1 MKTLPQKKV
10 NILPTGTLNYTV
22 IKEETVKDEK
32 NNSTTIQLIGFSG
45 LGGPP
50 TYYWF
55 TKDGNFFGNL
65 SDWQSIIKE
74 GYEKYIDILLPVQKK
89 FEDGFYTNLAKTVTE
104 KNSTGIAIKN
114 VTVFN
119 ASEGSTFVNG
129 TVLIKDNII
138 EKVGQFNLCQ
148 NSCWL

>member
-1 MKTLPQKKV
+1 MKKIIV
-10 NILPTGTLNYTV
+10 
-22 IKEETVKDEK
+22 
-32 NNSTTIQLIGFSG
+32 STIQLIGFSG
-45 LGGPP
+45 IGRTTQL
-50 TYYWF
+50 YWF

-104 KNSTGIAIKN
+104 KNNTGIAIKN

-119 ASEGSTFVNG
+119 TSEGSTFVKG
-129 TVLIKDNII
+129 TVLIKDNMI
-138 EKVGQFNLCQ
+138 EK
-148 NSCWL
+148 